1 MLSLVLQEKTTPKNN
16 QGQLTLKV
24 VRAVDLQETG
34 LFKYQDPFVVIET
47 PKIRLETAVAK
58 GAGSDPEWKEGFE
71 LEVTPGRHL
80 CITSQ
85 SSEVSLRILVLTHS
99 RAAMLL

>member
-1 MLSLVLQEKTTPKNN
+1 MPKNS

-24 VRAVDLQETG
+24 IRATDLLETG

-47 PKIRLETAVAK
+47 PRTRLETAVAK

-71 LEVTPGRHL
+71 LEVTPGDMLLGSAHGL
-80 CITSQ
+80 HPATD
-85 SSEVSLRILVLTHS
+85 ETVLTILCYS
-99 RAAMLL
+99 ASTTAMLSKM